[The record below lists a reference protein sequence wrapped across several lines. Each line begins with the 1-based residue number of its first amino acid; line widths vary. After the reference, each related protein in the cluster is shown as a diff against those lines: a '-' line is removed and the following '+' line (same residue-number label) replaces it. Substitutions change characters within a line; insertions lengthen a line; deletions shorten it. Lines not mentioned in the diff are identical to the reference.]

1 MKKIIDPALDFLV
14 AGFFLYLCKCTNIH
28 EFFNEASPTQFEI
41 ALLITILLASS
52 AMGEACERKNIII
65 YAFALL
71 GVFFLLTIVFGV
83 FTPMS
88 STKLIGVCIF
98 LQTLFAGFV
107 GIRKK

>member
-1 MKKIIDPALDFLV
+1 MKYIDIILDICLGGILV
-14 AGFFLYLCKCTNIH
+14 YLCKCTNIH
-28 EFFNEASPTQFEI
+28 DFLNEAAPEKLEI
-41 ALLITILLASS
+41 ALLLTFLLASS

-71 GVFFLLTIVFGV
+71 GAFFLLTIIFNF

-88 STKLIGVCIF
+88 STKLIGVCIL

>member
-1 MKKIIDPALDFLV
+1 MKYFDILLDTWGGGIL
-14 AGFFLYLCKCTNIH
+14 LYLCNCTSIY
-28 EFFNEASPTQFEI
+28 EFFNEASPGKLEI
-41 ALLITILLASS
+41 ALLLTFLLASS

-71 GVFFLLTIVFGV
+71 GAFFLLTIIFNF

-88 STKLIGVCIF
+88 STKLIGVCIL

-107 GIRKK
+107 GVRK